1 MPIDNRICANVIA
14 FLIRYY
20 INYLLLFAPSHRLIM
35 RKLLALLL
43 LTYALILHADTPD
56 NDYNAGLEQL
66 SAGDYIAAQRS
77 FGIAAKRGN
86 TDAQYQLGIIYLE
99 GLGVNKSPEDAAYW
113 FRKAAQ
119 NGHAASQFEIGCCFE
134 TGTGVLEDQRIAAEW
149 LWRAADQGD
158 ADAALHL
165 ARHYR
170 DGIGKPRDIE
180 KARRYYKQAQ
190 QGGITEAEAELNRL
204 PPSKAPQ
211 KKTAAKRSKTHTRK
225 APATTRH

>member
-1 MPIDNRICANVIA
+1 
-14 FLIRYY
+14 
-20 INYLLLFAPSHRLIM
+20 M
-35 RKLLALLL
+35 RKLLTLLL
-43 LTYALILHADTPD
+43 LASALILHAATPD

-77 FGIAAKRGN
+77 FGLAAKRGN
-86 TDAQYQLGIIYLE
+86 TDAQYQLGIIYLK

-119 NGHAASQFEIGCCFE
+119 NGHSASQFEIGRCFE
-134 TGTGVLEDQRIAAEW
+134 TGTGVLEDQRIATEW
-149 LWRAADQGD
+149 LWRAADHGH

-180 KARRYYKQAQ
+180 KARRYYKQAK
-190 QGGITEAEAELNRL
+190 QGGITEAAAELDRL
-204 PPSKAPQ
+204 PTTSNAQ
-211 KKTAAKRSKTHTRK
+211 KKMTAAKRGKTRARK